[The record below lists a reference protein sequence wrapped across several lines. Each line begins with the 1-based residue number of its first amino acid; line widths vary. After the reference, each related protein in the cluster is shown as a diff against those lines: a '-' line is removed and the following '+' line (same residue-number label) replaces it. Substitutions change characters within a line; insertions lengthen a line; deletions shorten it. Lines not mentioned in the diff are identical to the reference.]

1 MVHLCVNK
9 DTGFKFAAKII
20 DTKKLS
26 EKVFKSIEKE
36 VRICRK
42 LQHPNIVRLHDSIQG
57 MVWFKQT
64 FPFTY
69 LSVLDFLESLFHEID
84 FWTWFLNLIFEL
96 DFLSISN
103 LISTACVAC
112 KNQVQNRQKIKF
124 KNQVQN
130 SSSKINFAK

>member
-9 DTGFKFAAKII
+9 HTGFKFAAKII

-57 MVWFKQT
+57 MVLIGQT
-64 FPFTY
+64 NFSKG
-69 LSVLDFLESLFHEID
+69 LGKNH
-84 FWTWFLNLIFEL
+84 LI
-96 DFLSISN
+96 I
-103 LISTACVAC
+103 
-112 KNQVQNRQKIKF
+112 
-124 KNQVQN
+124 
-130 SSSKINFAK
+130 